1 MRNNDKG
8 THIKNLKK
16 KCIESHRREAKIKRE
31 YERIIEKETGGQKEE
46 PQSQE
51 PEREESNSNVSKF
64 IEKKQK

>member
-31 YERIIEKETGGQKEE
+31 CERIIEKERGGQ
-46 PQSQE
+46 
-51 PEREESNSNVSKF
+51 R
-64 IEKKQK
+64 KKHKGK